1 LVDASEWLIKITIL
15 SPDPLSNFLE
25 NFLKNCMSSSVG
37 ERRKV
42 LVGWKSDAEDGV
54 FDLEVDEELERE

>member
-1 LVDASEWLIKITIL
+1 
-15 SPDPLSNFLE
+15 
-25 NFLKNCMSSSVG
+25 MSRSVG